1 MTLGPLMVDV
11 AGTSLT
17 SADRE
22 VLAHPLVGGVILF
35 TRNFASPGQI
45 RELVRQIH
53 QVRSPAL
60 LVAVDHEGG
69 RVQRFKE
76 GFTHLPPVHV
86 IGRQHD
92 MDPGRGK
99 ELAEASGW
107 LMASEMRAIGVDIS
121 FAPDVDLDWGV
132 SEVIGDRAFHRDPEV
147 VGELARSYA
156 RGMRKAGMEATIK
169 HFPGHGAV
177 VADSHHKLPI
187 DRRRFED
194 VREDMRP
201 FERLVNWGVCSV
213 MMAHVVYSDVD
224 EWPASL
230 SEYWIK
236 QVLRGEMNFRGAVFC
251 DDLTMAAAA
260 VAGEMPERL
269 RRALDAG
276 CDMAPLCNDRDAVLN
291 VLDQFGDYQNPPAQ
305 LRLTRLHGRG
315 GIDLAD
321 LMASSQWQAAI
332 KIIRDCSSSPGL
344 QLDA

>member
-17 SADRE
+17 SADRD

-35 TRNFASPGQI
+35 SRNYSSPEQA
-45 RELVRQIH
+45 RELVKQIH
-53 QVRSPAL
+53 DVRSPAL

-86 IGRQHD
+86 IGHQYD
-92 MDPGRGK
+92 MDPKRGN

-107 LMASEMRAIGVDIS
+107 LMAAELRAIGVDIS
-121 FAPDVDLDWGV
+121 FAPVLDLGWGV

-147 VGELARSYA
+147 VGELTRSYA
-156 RGMRKAGMEATIK
+156 RGMRKAGMEATMK

-177 VADSHHKLPI
+177 VADSHYKLPI

-230 SEYWIK
+230 SDYWIK
-236 QVLRGEMNFRGAVFC
+236 QVLRREMNFRGAVFC
-251 DDLTMAAAA
+251 DDLSMAAAA
-260 VAGEMPERL
+260 VAGDMPERL

-276 CDMAPLCNDRDAVLN
+276 CDMVPLCNNRTAVMD
-291 VLDQFGDYQNPPAQ
+291 VLDKFGDYENPPAQ

-315 GIDLAD
+315 GVDLVALND
-321 LMASSQWQAAI
+321 SPEWKSAI
-332 KIIRDCSSSPGL
+332 KIIQDCSSSPGL

>member
-22 VLAHPLVGGVILF
+22 ILAHPLVGGVILF
-35 TRNFASPGQI
+35 SRNYANPGQV
-45 RELVRQIH
+45 RELVSQIH

-86 IGRQHD
+86 IGHQYD
-92 MDPGRGK
+92 MDHKRGN

-107 LMASEMRAIGVDIS
+107 LMAAELRAIGVDIS
-121 FAPDVDLDWGV
+121 FAPVLDLDWGI

-147 VGELARSYA
+147 VGELTRSYA
-156 RGMRKAGMEATIK
+156 RGMRKAGMEATVK

-177 VADSHHKLPI
+177 VADSHYKLPI
-187 DRRRFED
+187 DRRRLED

-230 SEYWIK
+230 SDYWIK
-236 QVLRGEMNFRGAVFC
+236 QVLRREMNFRGAVFC
-251 DDLTMAAAA
+251 DDLSMAAAA
-260 VAGEMPERL
+260 VAGDMPDRL
-269 RRALDAG
+269 RRALDTG
-276 CDMAPLCNDRDAVLN
+276 CDMVPLCNDRTAVMD
-291 VLDQFGDYQNPPAQ
+291 VLDRFGDYENPLAQ

-315 GIDLAD
+315 GVDLEE
-321 LMASSQWQAAI
+321 LKSSPQWLAAI
-332 KIIRDCSSSPGL
+332 KIIQDCSSSPGL

>member
-1 MTLGPLMVDV
+1 MTLGPLMVDI

-22 VLAHPLVGGVILF
+22 ILAHPLVGGVILF
-35 TRNFASPGQI
+35 TRNYASPGQVQ
-45 RELVRQIH
+45 ELVREIH

-76 GFTHLPPVHV
+76 GFTHLPAVHV
-86 IGRQHD
+86 IGHQYD
-92 MDPGRGK
+92 MDARRGH

-121 FAPDVDLDWGV
+121 FAPVVDLAWGV

-147 VGELARSYA
+147 VGQLARSYA

-177 VADSHHKLPI
+177 VADSHYKLPL
-187 DRRRFED
+187 DRRRFGD

-201 FERLVNWGVCSV
+201 FELLVNWGVCSV

-224 EWPASL
+224 QWPASL
-230 SEYWIK
+230 SRYWIQ
-236 QVLRGEMNFRGAVFC
+236 QVLRRELNYRGAVFC
-251 DDLTMAAAA
+251 DDLSMAAAA
-260 VAGEMPERL
+260 VAGDMPERL

-276 CDMAPLCNDRDAVLN
+276 CDMVPLCNDRAAVVD
-291 VLDQFGDYQNPPAQ
+291 VLDRFGDYQNPPAQ

-315 GIDLAD
+315 GVGLGE
-321 LMASSQWQAAI
+321 LMKSSQWQAAI
-332 KIIRDCSSSPGL
+332 KIIQDCSSSPGL

>member
-17 SADRE
+17 SADRD

-35 TRNFASPGQI
+35 SRNYSSPGQAC
-45 RELVRQIH
+45 ELVKQIH
-53 QVRSPAL
+53 DVRSPAL

-86 IGRQHD
+86 IGHQYD
-92 MDPGRGK
+92 MDPKRGN

-107 LMASEMRAIGVDIS
+107 LMAAELRAIGVDIS
-121 FAPDVDLDWGV
+121 FAPVLDLGWGV

-147 VGELARSYA
+147 VGELTRSYA
-156 RGMRKAGMEATIK
+156 RGMRKAGMEATMK

-177 VADSHHKLPI
+177 VADSHYKLPI

-230 SEYWIK
+230 SDYWIK
-236 QVLRGEMNFRGAVFC
+236 QVLRREMNFRGAVFC
-251 DDLTMAAAA
+251 DDLSMAAAA
-260 VAGEMPERL
+260 VAGDMPERL

-276 CDMAPLCNDRDAVLN
+276 CDMVPLCNNRTAVMD
-291 VLDQFGDYQNPPAQ
+291 VLDKFGDYENPPAQ

-315 GIDLAD
+315 GVELVA
-321 LMASSQWQAAI
+321 LKNSPQWQSAI
-332 KIIRDCSSSPGL
+332 KIIQDCSSSPGL

>member
-35 TRNFASPGQI
+35 TRNYASPEQV
-45 RELVRQIH
+45 RELVKQVH
-53 QVRSPAL
+53 EVRSPAL

-86 IGRQHD
+86 IGRQYD
-92 MDPGRGK
+92 MDAKRGN

-107 LMASEMRAIGVDIS
+107 LMAAELRAIGVDIS
-121 FAPDVDLDWGV
+121 FAPVLDLGWGL

-147 VGELARSYA
+147 VGELTRSYA
-156 RGMRKAGMEATIK
+156 RGMRKAGMEATMK

-177 VADSHHKLPI
+177 VADSHYKLPI

-194 VREDMRP
+194 VREDMQP

-230 SEYWIK
+230 SEFWIK
-236 QVLRGEMNFRGAVFC
+236 QVLRQEMNFRGAVFC
-251 DDLTMAAAA
+251 DDLSMAAAA
-260 VAGEMPERL
+260 VAGDMPERL

-276 CDMAPLCNDRDAVLN
+276 CDMVPLCNDRAAVLN
-291 VLDQFGDYQNPPAQ
+291 VLDRFGDYQNPPAQ

-315 GIDLAD
+315 GFELAQ
-321 LMASSQWQAAI
+321 LGQSPQWHAAI
-332 KIIRDCSSSPGL
+332 KIIQDSSSSPGL

>member
-1 MTLGPLMVDV
+1 MVDV

-17 SADRE
+17 SADRD

-35 TRNFASPGQI
+35 SRNYSSPEQA
-45 RELVRQIH
+45 RELVKQIH
-53 QVRSPAL
+53 DVRSPAL

-86 IGRQHD
+86 IGHQYD
-92 MDPGRGK
+92 MDPKRGN

-107 LMASEMRAIGVDIS
+107 LMAAELRAIGVDIS
-121 FAPDVDLDWGV
+121 FAPVLDLGWGV

-147 VGELARSYA
+147 VGELTRSYA
-156 RGMRKAGMEATIK
+156 RGMRKAGMEATMK

-177 VADSHHKLPI
+177 VADSHYKLPV

-230 SEYWIK
+230 SDYWIK
-236 QVLRGEMNFRGAVFC
+236 QVLRREMNFRGAVFC
-251 DDLTMAAAA
+251 DDLSMAAAA
-260 VAGEMPERL
+260 VAGDMPERL

-276 CDMAPLCNDRDAVLN
+276 CDMVPLCNNRTAVMD
-291 VLDQFGDYQNPPAQ
+291 VLDKFGDYENPPAQ

-315 GIDLAD
+315 GVDLVALND
-321 LMASSQWQAAI
+321 SPEWKSAI
-332 KIIRDCSSSPGL
+332 KIIQDCSSSPGL

>member
-17 SADRE
+17 SADRD

-35 TRNFASPGQI
+35 SRNYSSPEQA
-45 RELVRQIH
+45 RELVKQIH
-53 QVRSPAL
+53 DVRSPAL

-86 IGRQHD
+86 IGHQYD
-92 MDPGRGK
+92 MDPKRGN

-107 LMASEMRAIGVDIS
+107 LMAAELRAIGVDIS
-121 FAPDVDLDWGV
+121 FAPVLDLGWGV

-147 VGELARSYA
+147 VGELTRSYA
-156 RGMRKAGMEATIK
+156 RGMRKAGMEATMK

-177 VADSHHKLPI
+177 VADSHYKLPV

-230 SEYWIK
+230 SDYWIK
-236 QVLRGEMNFRGAVFC
+236 QVLRREMNFRGAVFC
-251 DDLTMAAAA
+251 DDLSMAAAA
-260 VAGEMPERL
+260 VAGDMPERL

-276 CDMAPLCNDRDAVLN
+276 CDMVPLCNNRTAVMD
-291 VLDQFGDYQNPPAQ
+291 VLDKFGDYENPPAQ

-315 GIDLAD
+315 GVDLVALND
-321 LMASSQWQAAI
+321 SPEWKSAI
-332 KIIRDCSSSPGL
+332 KIIQDCSSSPGL

>member
-1 MTLGPLMVDV
+1 MVDV

-17 SADRE
+17 SADRD

-35 TRNFASPGQI
+35 SRNYSSPEQA
-45 RELVRQIH
+45 RELVKQIH
-53 QVRSPAL
+53 DVRSPAL

-86 IGRQHD
+86 IGHQYD
-92 MDPGRGK
+92 MDPKRGN

-107 LMASEMRAIGVDIS
+107 LMAAELRAIGVDIS
-121 FAPDVDLDWGV
+121 FAPVLDLGWGV

-147 VGELARSYA
+147 VGELTRSYA
-156 RGMRKAGMEATIK
+156 RGMRKAGMEATMK

-177 VADSHHKLPI
+177 VADSHYKLPI

-230 SEYWIK
+230 SDYWIK
-236 QVLRGEMNFRGAVFC
+236 QVLRREMNFRGAVFC
-251 DDLTMAAAA
+251 DDLSMAAAA
-260 VAGEMPERL
+260 VAGDMPERL

-276 CDMAPLCNDRDAVLN
+276 CDMVPLCNNRTAVMD
-291 VLDQFGDYQNPPAQ
+291 VLDKFGDYENPPAQ

-315 GIDLAD
+315 GVDLVALND
-321 LMASSQWQAAI
+321 SPEWKSAI
-332 KIIRDCSSSPGL
+332 KIIQDCSSSPGL

>member
-11 AGTSLT
+11 AGSSLS

-35 TRNFASPGQI
+35 SRNYESPEQV

-86 IGRQHD
+86 IGHQYD
-92 MDPGRGK
+92 MDPGRGN

-107 LMASEMRAIGVDIS
+107 LMAAELRAVGVDIS
-121 FAPDVDLDWGV
+121 FAPVLDLGWGV

-147 VGELARSYA
+147 VGELTRSYA
-156 RGMRKAGMEATIK
+156 RGMRKAGMEATMK

-177 VADSHHKLPI
+177 VADSHFKLPV

-213 MMAHVVYSDVD
+213 MMAHVVYSDAD

-230 SEYWIK
+230 SDFWIK
-236 QVLRGEMNFRGAVFC
+236 QVLRREMNFRGAVFC
-251 DDLTMAAAA
+251 DDLSMAAAA
-260 VAGEMPERL
+260 VAGDMPERL

-276 CDMAPLCNDRDAVLN
+276 CDMVPLCNDRAAVLD
-291 VLDQFGDYQNPPAQ
+291 VLERFGDYQSPPAQ
-305 LRLTRLHGRG
+305 LRLIRLHGRG
-315 GIDLAD
+315 GVEPGELRR
-321 LMASSQWQAAI
+321 SQQWQAAI
-332 KIIRDCSSSPGL
+332 QMIQDCSSSPGL